1 MLVLVIL
8 VLLKFNQESSVI
20 TVFIITLFFN
30 YMNGLSLASIPG
42 KCNPFHNKLINK
54 HNYLYSSVMHIVVNT
69 CLATLA
75 ITYRSLSKKSSRNMQ
90 TLALIKKDPVLE
102 DDDLKSKT
110 ESTEHIIIKDIQTD
124 KINEE
129 EMKDNLKNFLYFH
142 IAMILLSFY
151 IGTIYSNF

>member
-1 MLVLVIL
+1 
-8 VLLKFNQESSVI
+8 
-20 TVFIITLFFN
+20 
-30 YMNGLSLASIPG
+30 
-42 KCNPFHNKLINK
+42 
-54 HNYLYSSVMHIVVNT
+54 
-69 CLATLA
+69 
-75 ITYRSLSKKSSRNMQ
+75 MQ